1 MQNIFS
7 KHILCTLALIYLA
20 LILHKTEKVKAMCSF
35 PSIRSFMKLTTD
47 EEMPPDWV
55 FTILDCAFVIHCRL
69 INFDACAAFSLRNFL
84 FKNFAFKLRGC
95 KHVCVMATLSIG
107 LSYDVER

>member
-1 MQNIFS
+1 
-7 KHILCTLALIYLA
+7 
-20 LILHKTEKVKAMCSF
+20 MCSF

-95 KHVCVMATLSIG
+95 KHVCVMATLSVG